1 MSKRGVLGSL
11 IFLFSVLLVGTFGYM
26 VIERATPLDSAYMT
40 VITLATVGFQEV
52 MPLSQSGKIF
62 TMALILVGVGAVG
75 YTFTQVATFLI
86 GGDLQNA
93 LKGRQME
100 KTIQRYRDHIVVCGF
115 GRIGRMVAENLAET
129 GEQVVVVDKEHLDR
143 IESYAYLVGD
153 ATEDAVLEAAGIRHA
168 RGLAAC
174 LPSDADNLF
183 VTLSAKSIRSDIKV
197 AARAIASENAAKL
210 RRAGADEVI
219 SVHDISARRIA
230 SVLVR
235 PHLVNLVDIIAGN
248 REMVLELSEIQVADN
263 PKLSGKSIS
272 EVNLKRNTGALILAV
287 RRGDGTTMFNPDS
300 DYRFSGDDTMVVM
313 GEAEQIRKVDQLFV

>member
-1 MSKRGVLGSL
+1 MSRRGVLGSL

-26 VIERATPLDSAYMT
+26 LIEGASLLDSTYMT

-52 MPLSQSGKIF
+52 MPLSQAGKVF

-86 GGDLQNA
+86 GGDLQKA

-100 KTIQRYRDHIVVCGF
+100 KTIHRFRNHIVVCGF
-115 GRIGRMVAENLAET
+115 GRIGRMVAESLSES
-129 GEQVVVVDKEHLDR
+129 GEQVVVVDKELRDR
-143 IESYAYLVGD
+143 MDSYTCLVGD
-153 ATEDAVLEAAGIRHA
+153 ATEDAVLEAAGIQHA
-168 RGLAAC
+168 RALAAC
-174 LPSDADNLF
+174 LPNDADNLF

-197 AARAIASENAAKL
+197 AARAIASENVAKL

-230 SVLVR
+230 AVLVR
-235 PHLVNLVDIIAGN
+235 PHLVNLVDIISGN

-263 PKLSGKSIS
+263 PRLSGKTIS

-287 RRGDGTTMFNPDS
+287 RRKDGTTLFNPDS

-313 GEAEQIRKVDQLFV
+313 GEPEQIARVDHLFV